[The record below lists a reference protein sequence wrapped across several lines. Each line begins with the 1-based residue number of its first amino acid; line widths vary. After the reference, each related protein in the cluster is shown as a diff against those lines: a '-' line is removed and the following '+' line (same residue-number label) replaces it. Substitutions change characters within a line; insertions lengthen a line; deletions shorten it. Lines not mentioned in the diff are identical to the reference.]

1 MQQST
6 VRQKDKESEVLW
18 SLSGPLQA
26 FVDSGKRVDWVQD
39 SFLDGHCKTLSRT
52 DKLRKKADKQVDKR
66 EWISGNC
73 YYQSK

>member
-18 SLSGPLQA
+18 SLAGPLQA

-39 SFLDGHCKTLSRT
+39 SFLDGHCKHSAGQTSSG
-52 DKLRKKADKQVDKR
+52 RKQINKWIR
-66 EWISGNC
+66 ENG
-73 YYQSK
+73 